1 MFKSFKTRT
10 EIKDN
15 NKIKSIE
22 RIFPED
28 MRTNKIKNEIY
39 KIKKWDEK
47 IQREDLKYK
56 TIFSNIIFW

>member
-39 KIKKWDEK
+39 KIKKWLEK